1 MIHCGSSVKVVVN
14 VKVGSAV
21 SVGRSVGV
29 FVGNVIGV
37 NVGYSVG
44 TGGGLDVQAGVM
56 AGEGELIR
64 LNPPQLISQR
74 VTADMQT
81 KILLLIV
88 SGIGSRKSGALRAR
102 EMNLQ
107 GVI

>member
-1 MIHCGSSVKVVVN
+1 VVVN

-37 NVGYSVG
+37 NVGFSVG
-44 TGGGLDVQAGVM
+44 TESGLDVQVGVM
-56 AGEGELIR
+56 AREGELIR
-64 LNPPQLISQR
+64 LNPPQLISER

-88 SGIGSRKSGALRAR
+88 SRKGSRKSGALQARAL
-102 EMNLQ
+102 NLQ